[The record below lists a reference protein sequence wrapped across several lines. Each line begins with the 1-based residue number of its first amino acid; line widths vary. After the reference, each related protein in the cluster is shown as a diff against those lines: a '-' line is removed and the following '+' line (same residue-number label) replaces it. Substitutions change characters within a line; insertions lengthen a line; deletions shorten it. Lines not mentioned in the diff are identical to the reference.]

1 MSRIP
6 VVEENQ
12 AEGMIREVYEG
23 MKSQMGVVPNVVKIM
38 SGWPELFEA
47 NMKMFQTV
55 MISESALPRPVKE
68 MIAALTSKLN
78 QCSYCLSHHVNFMKQ
93 YGVSPEIADTIGED
107 YRKAGVDQKT
117 LKLLEYAE
125 KVTKHAYKVTDADIA
140 GLKEAGWS
148 DREILEATA
157 VVAQF
162 SFINRIADALG
173 VELEA
178 SGSGQKS

>member
-23 MKSQMGVVPNVVKIM
+23 MKSQMGMVPNVVKVL
-38 SGWPELFEA
+38 STWPELFEA
-47 NMKMFQTV
+47 NMKMFQTIMV
-55 MISESALPRPVKE
+55 SESTLSRAVKE

-78 QCSYCLSHHVNFMKQ
+78 QCNYCLTHHVNFMKQ
-93 YGVSPEIADTIGED
+93 YGVSPAMAETFGED
-107 YRKAGVDQKT
+107 YRKSGVDKKT
-117 LKLLEYAE
+117 LRLLDYAE
-125 KVTKHAYKVTDADIA
+125 KVTKHAYKVTDGDIA
-140 GLKEAGWS
+140 GLKESGWS

-173 VELEA
+173 VEFET
-178 SGSGQKS
+178 SGSGKK